1 MSRTRARES
10 RSECGHRGNRYNLA
24 TVTTDQILVFSLLFL
39 VFVFLIWGRLRY
51 DLVAFL
57 ALLAALLTGIVPTG
71 LAFSGFGHPA
81 TVIIA
86 LVLIA
91 SRGLSNSGAIE
102 LLARW
107 VIGGTRR
114 LSAHIAIMSGLAA
127 TLSAVMNNVAAL
139 ALLMPVDLQ
148 AAEKAKRSPSLTLM
162 PLSFASILGGMI
174 TLIGT
179 PPNIVIAEYRGQA
192 LGEPYKMF
200 DFAPVGLICAFV
212 GVVFVALLGWRLLPA
227 ARLKADSIKDL
238 FELAAYIAE
247 LRVPEGSKLI
257 GQRVRELDEM
267 AAASEIEILGLVR
280 RGQRMPGLARI
291 VEVRAGDILVIE
303 ADPESIDEALGA
315 MGLEY
320 ASADHRDLK
329 EENLTLMEVVVQESS
344 RLAGRSARSVQL
356 LYRYGVSLVGVS
368 RQGKRFRD
376 NVRSLELQPGDVLL
390 FLGAEERLI
399 DVASRLGAL
408 PLKDRGQRVIQ
419 RDKAWLAVGIF
430 GAAILSASFG
440 LVYLPIALGCVV
452 ALMVLLDIVPI
463 RELYDSVEWPVIVL
477 LGCMIPIGGA
487 LESTGSTELIA
498 GAIVSLSAG
507 FSPAL
512 VLALLIVVTMSLSD
526 VMNNTATAVIAAPIA
541 VEIASRLG
549 VNPDPFLMGV
559 AVAASCAFLT
569 PIGHKNNTLIMGP
582 GGYRFGD
589 YWRMGLPLEILVVAV
604 AVPMIL
610 WVWPL

>member
-1 MSRTRARES
+1 
-10 RSECGHRGNRYNLA
+10 
-24 TVTTDQILVFSLLFL
+24 
-39 VFVFLIWGRLRY
+39 
-51 DLVAFL
+51 
-57 ALLAALLTGIVPTG
+57 
-71 LAFSGFGHPA
+71 
-81 TVIIA
+81 
-86 LVLIA
+86 
-91 SRGLSNSGAIE
+91 
-102 LLARW
+102 
-107 VIGGTRR
+107 
-114 LSAHIAIMSGLAA
+114 
-127 TLSAVMNNVAAL
+127 
-139 ALLMPVDLQ
+139 
-148 AAEKAKRSPSLTLM
+148 
-162 PLSFASILGGMI
+162 
-174 TLIGT
+174 
-179 PPNIVIAEYRGQA
+179 
-192 LGEPYKMF
+192 
-200 DFAPVGLICAFV
+200 
-212 GVVFVALLGWRLLPA
+212 
-227 ARLKADSIKDL
+227 
-238 FELAAYIAE
+238 
-247 LRVPEGSKLI
+247 
-257 GQRVRELDEM
+257 
-267 AAASEIEILGLVR
+267 
-280 RGQRMPGLARI
+280 MPGLARI

-303 ADPESIDEALGA
+303 ADPESIDETLGA

-320 ASADHRDLK
+320 ASADHRELK

-452 ALMVLLDIVPI
+452 ALMVLLDIVPL

-541 VEIASRLG
+541 VEIATRLN

-589 YWRMGLPLEILVVAV
+589 YWRMGLPLEILVIAV
-604 AVPMIL
+604 AVPTIL